1 MAKRLAIPSKELQL
15 AVVGKGGMFKASR
28 IQRLGLNTD
37 IPSTTVDELGNPLHV
52 GDVKDIPNVTLTFS
66 AMDVGIK
73 IFAAL
78 TGSSA
83 TAFPGAGVD
92 ISALDAIDALI
103 FVKDPDATS
112 YIKAAHAKRLY
123 IRDFTFTYN
132 VDGES
137 TEDYTAVGSEKRW
150 FSNDLQVDTYN
161 AAGTPPVYGAPNSTV
176 TLTVTPPVA
185 LKNGN
190 KVLSVIADGDW
201 LEEVA
206 AGPAEGEYAV
216 AGQTVTIYGDYSA
229 KTVIVVYQVAAN
241 AASPDWADISDPLLP
256 VAIRGKDAIVS
267 IAANEMKRVQSV
279 TINGTLNSQAVKEM
293 GNRFIVG
300 YQKQV
305 PEVTG
310 TITVLDT
317 DTELMSLLQYGVT
330 SSGTEYAPGEGC
342 VTSGVSL
349 KIELQDPCDTVAPYD
364 VKKTV
369 YLDSI
374 TVTGDSYTSNV
385 NQNATQ
391 TFNFKSVTASCVVY
405 SGAKP

>member
-15 AVVGKGGMFKASR
+15 SVIGKGGPFRASR

-78 TGSSA
+78 TGNSS
-83 TAFPGAGVD
+83 TAYPGAGVD
-92 ISALDAIDALI
+92 ISALDAIDAI
-103 FVKDPDATS
+103 IYVKDPDATS
-112 YIKAAHAKRLY
+112 FIKAAHARKLY

-150 FSNDLQVDTYN
+150 FSNDVQVDTYLTGSY
-161 AAGTPPVYGAPNSTV
+161 AAGVTTFTLSQTPI
-176 TLTVTPPVA
+176 A

-190 KVLSVIADGDW
+190 KALSVIADGVWCD
-201 LEEVA
+201 EVSVTPTVSGTYQIT
-206 AGPAEGEYAV
+206 AGTSLKV
-216 AGQTVTIYGDYSA
+216 YGDYSS
-229 KTVIVVYQVAAN
+229 KTTVAIYQATTAA
-241 AASPDWADISDPLLP
+241 PDWSSISDPLLP
-256 VAIRGKDAIVS
+256 TAIRGKDAVVT
-267 IAANEMKRVQSV
+267 IAANNIKRVQSI

-317 DTELMSLLQYGVT
+317 DTELISLLQYGVLA
-330 SSGTEYAPGEGC
+330 SGTEYAPGEGC
-342 VTSGVSL
+342 ITSGVSL
-349 KIELQDPCDTVAPYD
+349 LIALQDPCDTVAPID
-364 VKKTV
+364 VKKSI

-391 TFNFKSVTASCVVY
+391 TFNFKSVTASCKVY
-405 SGAKP
+405 SGLKP

>member
-1 MAKRLAIPSKELQL
+1 MVKRLAVPSKELQL

-78 TGSSA
+78 TGESA
-83 TAFPGAGVD
+83 TAYPGAGVD
-92 ISALDAIDALI
+92 ISTLDAIDAII
-103 FVKDPDATS
+103 FVKDPSATS

-150 FSNDLQVDTYN
+150 FSNDVQVDVFN
-161 AAGTPPVYGAPNSTV
+161 ATTTPPVYGAPNSTV
-176 TLTVTPPVA
+176 NLSVAPVA

-190 KVLSVIADGDW
+190 KVLSVIANGQW
-201 LEEVA
+201 LDEVTA
-206 AGPAEGEYAV
+206 APAEGQFSV
-216 AGQTVTIYGDYSA
+216 AGQAVTIYGDYSA
-229 KTVIVVYQVAAN
+229 NTVVVVYQVAAGS
-241 AASPDWADISDPLLP
+241 ASPDWADISDPLLP
-256 VAIRGKDAIVS
+256 VAIRGKDVLVE
-267 IAANEMKRVQSV
+267 IAANDITRVQSV

-317 DTELMSLLQYGVT
+317 DTELMSLLQYGVVA
-330 SSGTEYAPGEGC
+330 SGTEYAPGEGC
-342 VTSGVSL
+342 VTGGVAL
-349 KIELQDPCDTVAPYD
+349 KIELQDPCDTVAPIE
-364 VKKTV
+364 VKKTI
-369 YLDSI
+369 YLDNI

-391 TFNFKSVTASCVVY
+391 TFNFKSVSASCVVY
-405 SGAKP
+405 SGAMP

>member
-15 AVVGKGGMFKASR
+15 AIVGKGGMFKASR

-78 TGSSA
+78 TGSSS
-83 TAFPGAGVD
+83 TSYPGAGVD
-92 ISALDAIDALI
+92 ISSLDAIDAII
-103 FVKDPDATS
+103 FVKDDVATS
-112 YIKAAHAKRLY
+112 YVKAAHARKLY

-150 FSNDLQVDTYN
+150 FSNDVQVDTY
-161 AAGTPPVYGAPNSTV
+161 ASAGSYGANV
-176 TLTVTPPVA
+176 TTYTLSQSPIA

-190 KVLSVIADGDW
+190 KALSVIADGVWFD
-201 LEEVA
+201 EVA
-206 AGPAEGEYAV
+206 ITPVV
-216 AGQTVTIYGDYSA
+216 AGTYQISAGTTLKVYGDYTA
-229 KTVIVVYQVAAN
+229 KTTVAVYQVTTS
-241 AASPDWADISDPLLP
+241 SPDWSSISDTLLP
-256 VAIRGKDAIVS
+256 TAIRGRDALVTISANS
-267 IAANEMKRVQSV
+267 IKRVQSV

-293 GNRFIVG
+293 GTRYIIG

-317 DTELMSLLQYGVT
+317 DTELISLLQYGVL

-342 VTSGVSL
+342 VSSGVSL
-349 KIELQDPCDTVAPYD
+349 LISLQDPCDTVAPID
-364 VKKTV
+364 VKKSI

-374 TVTGDSYTSNV
+374 TVTGDSFTSNV

-391 TFNFKSVTASCVVY
+391 TFNFKSLTASCKVY

>member
-78 TGSSA
+78 TGESA
-83 TAFPGAGVD
+83 TAYPAGGVD
-92 ISALDAIDALI
+92 ISELDAIDALI

-150 FSNDLQVDTYN
+150 FSNDLQVDTF
-161 AAGTPPVYGAPNSTV
+161 ASTAVFGATTSSV
-176 TLTVTPPVA
+176 TLTITPPVA

-190 KVLSVIADGDW
+190 KLLSVIADGVW
-201 LEEVA
+201 FEEVS

-216 AGQTVTIYGDYSA
+216 AGQTLTIYGDYSA
-229 KTVIVVYQVAAN
+229 KTVIAVYQVAAG
-241 AASPDWADISDPLLP
+241 AANPDWADISDPLLP
-256 VAIRGKDAIVS
+256 VAIRGKDVIVN

-391 TFNFKSVTASCVVY
+391 TFNFKSVTASCKVY